1 MNHNETP
8 AQDAGEF
15 DDALGD
21 EALDRAGGS
30 DGACACGCT
39 ASSRN

>member
-1 MNHNETP
+1 MDRDEAP
-8 AQDAGEF
+8 VQDAAEF
-15 DDALGD
+15 DDALSD
-21 EALDRAGGS
+21 EALDRVGGS